1 MKDKSV
7 SYHPAKTAC
16 RLMTAFLK
24 YPRVNTYT
32 ILTNGE
38 PTAEIVRPLVQPK
51 SYDTSCHTILLIFG
65 QKLEGDK
72 LRKLIEPD
80 FRKKFWFIQ

>member
-1 MKDKSV
+1 MKEESV

-16 RLMTAFLK
+16 RLRTAFLK

-38 PTAEIVRPLVQPK
+38 PTAEKIDAERVGP
-51 SYDTSCHTILLIFG
+51 STSEL
-65 QKLEGDK
+65 
-72 LRKLIEPD
+72 
-80 FRKKFWFIQ
+80 